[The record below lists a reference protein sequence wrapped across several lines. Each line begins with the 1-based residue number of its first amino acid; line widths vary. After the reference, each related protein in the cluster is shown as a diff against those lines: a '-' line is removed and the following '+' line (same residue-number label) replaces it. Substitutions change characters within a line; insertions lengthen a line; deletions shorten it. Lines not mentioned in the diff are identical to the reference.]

1 MNGEKL
7 EKKEF
12 QKKKNGTLF
21 TTKKIKKLEKKLQE

>member
-12 QKKKNGTLF
+12 YEKKIGMLF
-21 TTKKIKKLEKKLQE
+21 TVKKVKK